1 MPKMMCCYWSHRDT
15 FGMCFQN
22 ANLLCS
28 APGFKVTYKDPI
40 NMIVYKT
47 QNKHCMKHH
56 CHEFQGKDNL
66 KNYLVENMLG
76 FEESDIE

>member
-1 MPKMMCCYWSHRDT
+1 
-15 FGMCFQN
+15 
-22 ANLLCS
+22 
-28 APGFKVTYKDPI
+28 
-40 NMIVYKT
+40 MIVYKT

-56 CHEFQGKDNL
+56 CHECQGKDNL